1 MKTAKTHASRNRPKK
16 HTTANFL
23 LTTFKKYSIR
33 SVSKEREVNIMIL
46 TNSCPF
52 CGKESEV
59 AVTMEGW
66 SKYVNGFSVQTAF
79 PKLSATE
86 REIIISGI
94 CPKCQESIF
103 GGDDDE

>member
-1 MKTAKTHASRNRPKK
+1 MTNI
-16 HTTANFL
+16 
-23 LTTFKKYSIR
+23 FKSDIINL
-33 SVSKEREVNIMIL
+33 SKEREVNNMII
-46 TNSCPF
+46 TNTCPF
-52 CGKESEV
+52 CGRESEV

-94 CPKCQESIF
+94 CPKCQDSIF